1 MADVRRTIPAP
12 CAYGCIYYAPAIP
25 NHGIEK
31 PRPLFRSRRAS
42 PGRITIR
49 AVANPHLGPVKVAS
63 HSPRGPRRLWSIKL
77 ATRRENARR
86 ILKSVVSAHP
96 TTANEATSPSQPKSK
111 RRSWSPTKRTD
122 SGVRVP
128 GEREANT
135 MRNTRGPISGPTNAR
150 LDRPRAE
157 SNTRSRSNTIG
168 RDAPNGQSSPRVEPV
183 AMDPNV
189 MPAIDSQDE
198 KPLASGNGVSMA
210 IHLAEPVL
218 FVQGFENT
226 ESSPGNTAMLR
237 GSLHLR
243 VQKSAKIKA
252 VTLRFKGR
260 ATTKWPEG
268 IPPRKIEFEEQDTIM
283 SHTWPFFNAQF
294 ENAERGTNADHVQLL
309 KGSDGASST
318 VTRLDPLGRASP
330 NSSSVNLSA
339 KEARKLSLQVN
350 QSRSFGKGDTMP
362 GAQSVVAKGY
372 RTFLPGDYVY
382 NFELPLDSRL
392 PETIDVELGSVKY
405 ELEAEVTR
413 SGAFRANL
421 SGTKEVTL
429 IRAPAEGSLEQVEPI
444 AISRNWEDQL
454 HYDIVISGK
463 SFPLGTKVPIAFK
476 LTPLAKVQCH
486 RIKVL
491 VTENIEYFCSGKRV
505 HRMEPTR
512 KVQLFE
518 KRADGDHVSTFEGSE
533 MRVTAGGGIPY
544 DSRARAA
551 RGERVQPLDPTNLL
565 GNLEGEMNIGPT
577 EMEFNVQLP
586 SCKDMRERDRSQRL
600 HFDTTYQ
607 NIQVHHWIKIVM
619 RLSKP
624 DVNDSSKRRHFEIS
638 IDSPF
643 HILSCQ
649 ATQANT
655 SLPAYSGPETATN
668 PGVSLHSCGC
678 PGAAAIHRNSTSSFV
693 PSLTTSTTRPST
705 SAGAAD
711 DDDRRPTTPT
721 PPSLAR
727 PQQAYFPGHPTAGAG
742 AGPGPAGTAFERPI
756 HLLRAPSFN
765 PPAFED
771 EDPPP
776 PLVTPPPQY
785 DDIASPTSG
794 LADYFSR
801 LADAYD
807 SDDDDGSGRLGGL
820 GRVGPMGRVSVP
832 LTPGGRVHRSM
843 DVRRDWVPVG
853 R

>member
-12 CAYGCIYYAPAIP
+12 RAYGCIFYAPATP

-31 PRPLFRSRRAS
+31 PNQLFRSRRAS
-42 PGRITIR
+42 PGRITVR
-49 AVANPHLGPVKVAS
+49 ALANPHLDSIQLAS
-63 HSPRGPRRLWSIKL
+63 RPPRGPRRLWSIKL

-86 ILKSVVSAHP
+86 IFKSVVSAHP
-96 TTANEATSPSQPKSK
+96 TTANEPTLPSQPNGK

-128 GEREANT
+128 GEREANR
-135 MRNTRGPISGPTNAR
+135 MRNTRGSISGPTNAR
-150 LDRPRAE
+150 LDRPRAD
-157 SNTRSRSNTIG
+157 SNTRSRSNTVG
-168 RDAPNGQSSPRVEPV
+168 RDDHGSPRVEPV
-183 AMDPNV
+183 AMDSNV
-189 MPAIDSQDE
+189 IPAMDSQDE
-198 KPLASGNGVSMA
+198 KPLASGNGVSMT

-226 ESSPGNTAMLR
+226 ENSPGNTAMLR

-330 NSSSVNLSA
+330 NSSLVNLSA

-350 QSRSFGKGDTMP
+350 QSRSFGKGDTIP

-421 SGTKEVTL
+421 AGTKEVTL

-518 KRADGDHVSTFEGSE
+518 KRADGDHVSTFEGSD

-565 GNLEGEMNIGPT
+565 GNLEGETNIGPT

-624 DVNDSSKRRHFEIS
+624 DINDSTKRRHFEIS

-655 SLPAYSGPETATN
+655 SLPAYSAPETAVN
-668 PGVSLHSCGC
+668 PSGGISLHSCGC
-678 PGAAAIHRNSTSSFV
+678 PGAAAIHRASTTSFV
-693 PSLTTSTTRPST
+693 HSLTSTRPST
-705 SAGAAD
+705 SAGAD
-711 DDDRRPTTPT
+711 TDDRRPTTPT
-721 PPSLAR
+721 PHSPSLTR
-727 PQQAYFPGHPTAGAG
+727 PQQAHIPGHQP
-742 AGPGPAGTAFERPI
+742 PAAAASSAFERPI

-807 SDDDDGSGRLGGL
+807 SDDDDRGRLG
-820 GRVGPMGRVSVP
+820 VGRVSVP

-843 DVRRDWVPVG
+843 DVRREWVPVG